1 MSKCLYCQT
10 ELPEGYGMVC
20 SSCEKD
26 LSNHCFI
33 DKDQFLNESVDDRLR
48 MNQTEYMQDSSVVT
62 LSQEDSSFEHRVGDI
77 CLYSY
82 QQENRSRSIVEIVD
96 ILDDER
102 GIAKIKFHNVFVDDT
117 GNGYFNYLLET
128 GRTMNA
134 SFKYLKTIIPECEV
148 VKHE

>member
-20 SSCEKD
+20 SSCEED
-26 LSNHCFI
+26 L
-33 DKDQFLNESVDDRLR
+33 LNYYSIEKIGFFNKSVNDRLR
-48 MNQTEYMQDSSVVT
+48 MKQTEYLQDSPVVT
-62 LSQEDSSFEHRVGDI
+62 LSQEDSFFEHRVGDI
-77 CLYSY
+77 CLYSF
-82 QQENRSRSIVEIVD
+82 QHENRSRSIVEIVD

-128 GRTMNA
+128 GGTMNA